1 MAERDTTNYYEVFGG
16 DAFFADLVSQ
26 FYARVATNEILR
38 PMYPEKDMAG
48 AAHRLQMFLAQY
60 WGGPTTYQ
68 EERGHP
74 RLRMRHAGFHI
85 GPAARDA
92 WLGCMREAVDG
103 MNMEPEMHEKLWRYL
118 EGAAEHL
125 LNSFED

>member
-1 MAERDTTNYYEVFGG
+1 MAERDTTNYYELFGG
-16 DAFFADLVSQ
+16 EPFFADLVSQ
-26 FYARVATNEILR
+26 FYARVATNEVLL
-38 PMYPEKDMAG
+38 PMYPESDMAG
-48 AAHRLQMFLAQY
+48 AAHRLQTFLAQY

-74 RLRMRHAGFHI
+74 RLRMRHAGFKI
-85 GPAARDA
+85 GPAAKEA
-92 WLGCMREAVDG
+92 WLTCMREAVEG
-103 MNMEPEMHEKLWRYL
+103 MDMQNDAQEKLWRYL

>member
-16 DAFFADLVSQ
+16 EPFFSDLVSQ

-38 PMYPEKDMAG
+38 PMYPERDMAG
-48 AAHRLQMFLAQY
+48 AARRLQMFLEQY
-60 WGGPTTYQ
+60 WGGPATYSV
-68 EERGHP
+68 ERGHP

-92 WLGCMREAVDG
+92 WLTCMREAVDG
-103 MNMEPEMHEKLWRYL
+103 MEMEDAAREKLWRYL

>member
-1 MAERDTTNYYEVFGG
+1 MAERDTTNYYELFGG
-16 DAFFADLVSQ
+16 EAFFSDLTSQ

-38 PMYPEKDMAG
+38 PMYPERDMAG
-48 AAHRLQMFLAQY
+48 AARRLQMFLEQY
-60 WGGPTTYQ
+60 WGGPTTYS

-74 RLRMRHAGFHI
+74 RLRMRHAGFKI
-85 GPAARDA
+85 GPAAKDA
-92 WLGCMREAVDG
+92 WLTCMREAVAG
-103 MNMEPEMHEKLWRYL
+103 MEMPAEQEEKLWRYL

>member
-1 MAERDTTNYYEVFGG
+1 MAERDTTNYYELFGG
-16 DAFFADLVSQ
+16 EPFFSDLVSQ

-38 PMYPEKDMAG
+38 PMYPERDMEG
-48 AAHRLQMFLAQY
+48 AAQRLKMFLEQY
-60 WGGPTTYQ
+60 WGGPSTYS

-85 GPAARDA
+85 GPAAKEA
-92 WLGCMREAVDG
+92 WLTCMRQAVDG
-103 MNMEPEMHEKLWRYL
+103 MEMEAAAQVKLWRYL